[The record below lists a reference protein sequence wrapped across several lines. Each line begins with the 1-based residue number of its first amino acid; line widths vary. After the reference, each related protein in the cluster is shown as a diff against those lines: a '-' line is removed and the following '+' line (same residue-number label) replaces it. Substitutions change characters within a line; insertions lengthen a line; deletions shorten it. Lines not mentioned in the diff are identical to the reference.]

1 MVGRWVLLDTGIALR
16 TINNVRLTARF
27 LNVAPDRGVA
37 FIRYSRRRL
46 DSRSFE
52 HHVQVP
58 DEYHVQITSE
68 YHAQILNRHGGG
80 NGKQERQHPTED
92 RQIVP
97 N

>member
-1 MVGRWVLLDTGIALR
+1 MTCRVRNGVSAFVIEARFGERVAVMVGRWVLLDTGIALR

-46 DSRSFE
+46 DSRGFE
-52 HHVQVP
+52 HHVQIL

-68 YHAQILNRHGGG
+68 
-80 NGKQERQHPTED
+80 
-92 RQIVP
+92 
-97 N
+97 